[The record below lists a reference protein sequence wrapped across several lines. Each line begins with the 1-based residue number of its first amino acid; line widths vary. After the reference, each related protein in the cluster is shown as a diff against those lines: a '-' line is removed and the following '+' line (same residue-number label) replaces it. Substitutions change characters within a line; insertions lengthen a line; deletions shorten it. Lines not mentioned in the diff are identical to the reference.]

1 MSTIGLVLCCVLHLF
16 LILPILMWLAIM
28 INIFLACLQKTEIC
42 FNKSK
47 ERPIKTCT
55 VANRSQFVGICRRNL
70 NIFPAVLRL
79 QNKYLF
85 HSSFFYSLKIDSD
98 FFFRNISRPFHHKLR
113 LTTINNHYIMDEKT
127 Q

>member
-1 MSTIGLVLCCVLHLF
+1 MLNLFITLNLVVKIPAKVNLSTIGLCCVLHLF
-16 LILPILMWLAIM
+16 LILPILMLLAMM
-28 INIFLACLQKTEIC
+28 INIFLACLQKTEMC
-42 FNKSK
+42 FNKIK

-98 FFFRNISRPFHHKLR
+98 FFSKYFPTISP
-113 LTTINNHYIMDEKT
+113 
-127 Q
+127 